1 MQGRLVSPDSF
12 RDRGRLS
19 PNGLAYVASWVTS
32 DYSQCF
38 QLMECDDPALL
49 EEWMGCWKDLVE
61 FEVTPVMTSAEAV
74 AAIGP
79 KL

>member
-1 MQGRLVSPDSF
+1 
-12 RDRGRLS
+12 
-19 PNGLAYVASWVTS
+19 VASWVTS